1 MRRTTFSLA
10 ALAFVAIAPVASAQ
24 GTQSAASK
32 LTFGITSGTASIDAS
47 DDIAK
52 TKMGIGY
59 GISAGYDVLPA
70 LRLTAGVDMAKV
82 DIDEEGATGDIGL
95 TQLDFGARYSFLN
108 VSQKF
113 TPFVNASLT
122 RRSFGADMP
131 IGEGGEELEVIFSG
145 MGYTLGGG
153 ADYTLN
159 PKLSLMGN
167 VKYTLGSFS
176 KVEVDGES
184 EDLDENID
192 ANGMRINVG
201 LTWRPFR

>member
-32 LTFGITSGTASIDAS
+32 LTFGINSGTTTIDAS

-59 GISAGYDVLPA
+59 GVSAGYDIMPA

-108 VSQKF
+108 VSPKF
-113 TPFVNASLT
+113 TPFLNASLT

-131 IGEGGEELEVIFSG
+131 LGEEEVEVVFSG
-145 MGYTLGGG
+145 MGYTFGGG
-153 ADYTLN
+153 ADYTLS
-159 PKLSLMGN
+159 PKLAITGGI
-167 VKYTLGSFS
+167 KYTMGSFG

-184 EDLDENID
+184 EDLDEDID
-192 ANGMRINVG
+192 ANGMRVNVG